1 MGDKRDGGEV
11 EVTVLLLEQAIEE
24 VSGPGWGGGDHG
36 HGGGGGEGKEEV
48 ATGGGQRR

>member
-11 EVTVLLLEQAIEE
+11 EVTVLPSEQATEE
-24 VSGPGWGGGDHG
+24 MSGPSWGGGDHG